1 MLMDVA
7 PAPEPEV
14 EEPEVVEALQPKE
27 EEIFKKPEKKVIKE
41 ETESQELIPEV
52 AAPKKKRGCTPKL
65 AAHLKKCREKS
76 KAIRVNKAKDRVDQT
91 LEDIADL
98 RPVSIDYDRII
109 KGVRDTWQ
117 PQRSAVPV
125 IDENKI
131 RETIRG
137 EEQERAK
144 KQYGELFMEAADKF
158 KKKTYAGYG
167 RTVLT
172 GGQTHPVFG
181 RTYKKTEGKN
191 PFSSCFD

>member
-14 EEPEVVEALQPKE
+14 EEPEVVEEIEQPK
-27 EEIFKKPEKKVIKE
+27 KVVIKE
-41 ETESQELIPEV
+41 ETETQELIPEV
-52 AAPKKKRGCTPKL
+52 AAPKKKRGCTPKM

-76 KAIRVNKAKDRVDQT
+76 KAIRVTKAKDRVDQT

-117 PQRSAVPV
+117 PPRSSVPV

-181 RTYKKTEGKN
+181 RTYKKNEGKN